1 MIVALELSSSPFVG
15 PVVGPGSVPP
25 RGVLG
30 FLNENPFII
39 DHGNCLRGPGDL
51 NFGCG
56 VVHGPILD

>member
-1 MIVALELSSSPFVG
+1 MGEITIRQPQVYVASLGLRFRRCR
-15 PVVGPGSVPP
+15 